1 MKTKKKMNGPNSL
14 FNLFFFKTYSELKIL
29 HGFFYIALF
38 NSENGKC
45 LIDFKDL
52 TFTKTIYD
60 FDYNKILSDQGISY
74 DDLNNNEEIIN
85 LKIELEDLGYIFVY
99 TFVKVE
105 KFYLMVV
112 TDSVYSKLNP
122 LLEKAIIEFDQEIDF
137 KEENQGENQIEGE
150 AIEDKITSLA
160 IENFSR
166 NFSEYLFPDFL
177 IPERKNNVEE
187 EGEEQELEQELN
199 EFLKSKNINK
209 EIFNKIDGTWSIE
222 EFSDE
227 MDINLNEIHEEFF
240 NMWVNNLIYFR
251 FKYYN
256 LDTLEQTENA
266 KIYLE
271 DGTPENL
278 SLINKYNSAK
288 IIKILQIIDSGITFK
303 KLHDQST
310 ITKIRLEK
318 YITELIYRGVIQKR
332 KVIPTIK
339 HISEDLIPLLTLQGF
354 TKNDFQLL
362 EYLEENFRGEK
373 DLGEVALKIQ
383 IDPKKIR
390 NIINKVETAISVM
403 N

>member
-1 MKTKKKMNGPNSL
+1 M
-14 FNLFFFKTYSELKIL
+14 

-52 TFTKTIYD
+52 TFTKTVYD

-74 DDLNNNEEIIN
+74 DDLNNNEELIN
-85 LKIELEDLGYIFVY
+85 FKIELEDLGHSFVY

-105 KFYLMVV
+105 NYYLMVV
-112 TDSVYSKLNP
+112 TDSIYSKLVP
-122 LLEKAIIEFDQEIDF
+122 LLEKSIFEFDQEIGSIEESH
-137 KEENQGENQIEGE
+137 EENQIKVEISGE
-150 AIEDKITSLA
+150 KFTSIA

-177 IPERKNNVEE
+177 IPERKNDFEKK
-187 EGEEQELEQELN
+187 GEESGSKQVLI
-199 EFLKSKNINK
+199 EFLKSKGINENI
-209 EIFNKIDGTWSIE
+209 FDKIDGTWSIE
-222 EFSDE
+222 EISEE
-227 MDINLNEIHEEFF
+227 MKINLDKIHEELF

-251 FKYYN
+251 FKYY
-256 LDTLEQTENA
+256 DWDIFEQTENA

-278 SLINKYNSAK
+278 LLINKYNSAK
-288 IIKILQIIDSGITFK
+288 IIKILQIIDSGTSFK
-303 KLHDQST
+303 KLQDQDS
-310 ITKIRLEK
+310 ITKIKLER
-318 YITELIYRGVIQKR
+318 YITELVYRKIIQKR
-332 KVIPTIK
+332 KVLPTIK

-354 TKNDFQLL
+354 NKKDFKLL
-362 EYLEENFRGEK
+362 EKLEENFREEK
-373 DLGEVALKIQ
+373 DLSEVALKIQ

-390 NIINKVETAISVM
+390 DIFKKVETAISVM

>member
-1 MKTKKKMNGPNSL
+1 M
-14 FNLFFFKTYSELKIL
+14 

-74 DDLNNNEEIIN
+74 DDLNNSEEIMN
-85 LKIELEDLGYIFVY
+85 LKIELEDLGHSFIY

-105 KFYLMVV
+105 KYYLMVV
-112 TDSVYSKLNP
+112 TDSVYSNLIP

-137 KEENQGENQIEGE
+137 NEENQEENQFESETKG
-150 AIEDKITSLA
+150 DKITSIA

-177 IPERKNNVEE
+177 IPERKNEFE
-187 EGEEQELEQELN
+187 KQGEEPESKQALN
-199 EFLKSKNINK
+199 EFLKSKNINEK
-209 EIFNKIDGTWSIE
+209 IFQKIDGIWSIE
-222 EFSDE
+222 EFSEE
-227 MDINLNEIHEEFF
+227 MNIDLNKIHEEFF

-256 LDTLEQTENA
+256 WDTLEQTEKA
-266 KIYLE
+266 KTYLE

-303 KLHDQST
+303 KLHDQGT
-310 ITKIRLEK
+310 ITKIRFER
-318 YITELIYRGVIQKR
+318 YITELVYRKIIQKR
-332 KVIPTIK
+332 KVIPTIH

-354 TKNDFQLL
+354 NKEDFELL
-362 EYLEENFRGEK
+362 EFLEENFREEK
-373 DLGEVALKIQ
+373 DLSEVALKIQ

-390 NIINKVETAISVM
+390 DLINKVETAISVL

>member
-1 MKTKKKMNGPNSL
+1 M
-14 FNLFFFKTYSELKIL
+14 

-52 TFTKTIYD
+52 TFSKTVYD

-74 DDLNNNEEIIN
+74 EDLNNSEEIIN
-85 LKIELEDLGYIFVY
+85 FKIGLEDLGHSFVY
-99 TFVKVE
+99 TFVKVG

-112 TDSVYSKLNP
+112 TDSVYSKLIP
-122 LLEKAIIEFDQEIDF
+122 LLEKSIVEFDQEIDF
-137 KEENQGENQIEGE
+137 KEETQEEEQLEPE
-150 AIEDKITSLA
+150 SLGVMIASIA

-177 IPERKNNVEE
+177 IPEKKIDFSNQMQDEDFI
-187 EGEEQELEQELN
+187 
-199 EFLKSKNINK
+199 EFLDKKDIDRY
-209 EIFNKIDGTWSIE
+209 IFDKIDGTWSIE
-222 EFSDE
+222 EFSEELKVDLE
-227 MDINLNEIHEEFF
+227 HIHKEFF
-240 NMWVNNLIYFR
+240 NMWANNLVYFR

-256 LDTLEQTENA
+256 WDIFEQTESA
-266 KIYLE
+266 KAYLE

-278 SLINKYNSAK
+278 LLINKYNSAK
-288 IIKILQIIDSGITFK
+288 IIKILQIIDSGISFK
-303 KLHDQST
+303 KLHET
-310 ITKIRLEK
+310 AAITKIKLER
-318 YITELIYRGVIQKR
+318 YITELVYRKLIQKR
-332 KVIPTIK
+332 KIIPIIH

-354 TKNDFQLL
+354 NKKDFELL
-362 EYLEENFRGEK
+362 EYLEENFREEK

-390 NIINKVETAISVM
+390 ALIKKIETAISVM

>member
-1 MKTKKKMNGPNSL
+1 M
-14 FNLFFFKTYSELKIL
+14 

-74 DDLNNNEEIIN
+74 DDLNNSEEIIN
-85 LKIELEDLGYIFVY
+85 FKIELEDLGHSFVY

-105 KFYLMVV
+105 KYYLMVV
-112 TDSVYSKLNP
+112 TDSVYSKLIP
-122 LLEKAIIEFDQEIDF
+122 LLEKAIIEFDQEIEY
-137 KEENQGENQIEGE
+137 KEENQEENASEGE
-150 AIEDKITSLA
+150 TIGDKITSIA

-166 NFSEYLFPDFL
+166 NFSGYLFPDFL
-177 IPERKNNVEE
+177 IPERRNDFEIQ
-187 EGEEQELEQELN
+187 GEEQESKQILN
-199 EFLKSKNINK
+199 EFLKNK
-209 EIFNKIDGTWSIE
+209 GIDEYIFEKIDGTWSIE
-222 EFSDE
+222 EFSEE
-227 MDINLNEIHEEFF
+227 MKIEINELHEEFF

-251 FKYYN
+251 FKYYDW
-256 LDTLEQTENA
+256 DTFEQTENA

-278 SLINKYNSAK
+278 LLINKYNSAK
-288 IIKILQIIDSGITFK
+288 IIKILQIIDSGISFK
-303 KLHDQST
+303 KLHDQGT
-310 ITKIRLEK
+310 ITKIRLER
-318 YITELIYRGVIQKR
+318 YITELIYRKVIQKR
-332 KVIPTIK
+332 KVIPTIH

-354 TKNDFQLL
+354 TKNDFGLL
-362 EYLEENFRGEK
+362 EFLEENFREEK

-390 NIINKVETAISVM
+390 DLITKIKTAISVI

>member
-1 MKTKKKMNGPNSL
+1 M
-14 FNLFFFKTYSELKIL
+14 

-52 TFTKTIYD
+52 TFTKTVYD
-60 FDYNKILSDQGISY
+60 FDYNMILSDQGISY

-85 LKIELEDLGYIFVY
+85 FKIELEDLGHSFVY
-99 TFVKVE
+99 TFVKVQ
-105 KFYLMVV
+105 KYHLMVV
-112 TDSVYSKLNP
+112 TDSTYSKLTP
-122 LLEKAIIEFDQEIDF
+122 LLEKSIIEFDQEIGS
-137 KEENQGENQIEGE
+137 KEEFSEENQIEGE
-150 AIEDKITSLA
+150 ISGEEITSIA

-177 IPERKNNVEE
+177 IPERKNEIE
-187 EGEEQELEQELN
+187 KQGEESESKQSLM
-199 EFLKSKNINK
+199 EFLKSKGINENIF
-209 EIFNKIDGTWSIE
+209 EKIDGTWSIE
-222 EFSDE
+222 EFSEE
-227 MDINLNEIHEEFF
+227 MKIDLDKIHEEFF

-251 FKYYN
+251 FKYY
-256 LDTLEQTENA
+256 DWDIFEQTENA

-278 SLINKYNSAK
+278 LLINKYNSAK
-288 IIKILQIIDSGITFK
+288 IIKILQIINSETTFK
-303 KLHDQST
+303 KLQDQDS
-310 ITKIRLEK
+310 ITKIKLER
-318 YITELIYRGVIQKR
+318 YITELVYRKIIQKR
-332 KVIPTIK
+332 KVLPTIK

-354 TKNDFQLL
+354 NKKDFKLL
-362 EYLEENFRGEK
+362 EKLEENFREEM

-390 NIINKVETAISVM
+390 DIFKKVETAISVM

>member
-1 MKTKKKMNGPNSL
+1 M
-14 FNLFFFKTYSELKIL
+14 

-60 FDYNKILSDQGISY
+60 FDYNKILSNQGISY
-74 DDLNNNEEIIN
+74 DDLNNSEEIIN
-85 LKIELEDLGYIFVY
+85 LKIELEDLAHSFVY

-105 KFYLMVV
+105 KYYLMVV
-112 TDSVYSKLNP
+112 TDSVYSKLTP
-122 LLEKAIIEFDQEIDF
+122 LLEKAIVEFEQEIDT
-137 KEENQGENQIEGE
+137 EEKNQEEHPIEGE
-150 AIEDKITSLA
+150 TIENKIVSLV

-177 IPERKNNVEE
+177 IPERRNDFEKK
-187 EGEEQELEQELN
+187 GEEQESKQVLN
-199 EFLKSKNINK
+199 EFLKNK
-209 EIFNKIDGTWSIE
+209 GIDEYIFEKIDGTWSIE
-222 EFSDE
+222 EFSEE
-227 MDINLNEIHEEFF
+227 MKIDLTVLHEEFF

-256 LDTLEQTENA
+256 WDIFEQTENA

-288 IIKILQIIDSGITFK
+288 IIKILQIIDSGTSFK
-303 KLHDQST
+303 KLHDQGT
-310 ITKIRLEK
+310 ITKIRLER
-318 YITELIYRGVIQKR
+318 YITELIHRKIIQKG
-332 KVIPTIK
+332 KVIPTIN
-339 HISEDLIPLLTLQGF
+339 HISEDIIPLLTLQGF
-354 TKNDFQLL
+354 TKKDFELL
-362 EYLEENFRGEK
+362 EYLEENFREEK

-390 NIINKVETAISVM
+390 EIFKKVETAISVM

>member
-1 MKTKKKMNGPNSL
+1 
-14 FNLFFFKTYSELKIL
+14 L

-74 DDLNNNEEIIN
+74 DDLNNSEEIIN
-85 LKIELEDLGYIFVY
+85 FKIELEGLGHGFVY

-105 KFYLMVV
+105 KYYLMVV
-112 TDSVYSKLNP
+112 TDSVYSKLIP
-122 LLEKAIIEFDQEIDF
+122 LLEKAILEFDQEIDF
-137 KEENQGENQIEGE
+137 KEEDQEEPPIEGE
-150 AIEDKITSLA
+150 TIEDKITSIA

-177 IPERKNNVEE
+177 IPERRNDFEKQ
-187 EGEEQELEQELN
+187 EEQESKQELN
-199 EFLKSKNINK
+199 EFLKNKSIN
-209 EIFNKIDGTWSIE
+209 EYIFEKIDGTWSIE
-222 EFSDE
+222 EFSEE
-227 MDINLNEIHEEFF
+227 MKINLNEIHEEFF

-251 FKYYN
+251 FRYY
-256 LDTLEQTENA
+256 DWDIFEQTENA

-288 IIKILQIIDSGITFK
+288 IIKILQIIDSGTSFK
-303 KLHDQST
+303 KLHVQT
-310 ITKIRLEK
+310 AITKIRLER
-318 YITELIYRGVIQKR
+318 YITELIYRKIIQKR
-332 KVIPTIK
+332 KVIPTIH

-354 TKNDFQLL
+354 TKDDFGLL
-362 EYLEENFRGEK
+362 EYLEENFREEK

-390 NIINKVETAISVM
+390 ALITKIEIAMSVM

>member
-1 MKTKKKMNGPNSL
+1 M
-14 FNLFFFKTYSELKIL
+14 

-45 LIDFKDL
+45 LIEFKDL
-52 TFTKTIYD
+52 TFTKTIHD

-74 DDLNNNEEIIN
+74 DDLNDSEEIIN
-85 LKIELEDLGYIFVY
+85 LKIELEDLGHIFVY
-99 TFVKVE
+99 SFIKVE
-105 KFYLMVV
+105 NYYLMVV

-137 KEENQGENQIEGE
+137 EEENQDEIQIESDG
-150 AIEDKITSLA
+150 IEDRITSLA

-177 IPERKNNVEE
+177 IPERKNEVEKE
-187 EGEEQELEQELN
+187 VEEQELKQELN
-199 EFLKSKNINK
+199 EFLKNKKINE

-222 EFSDE
+222 EFSEE
-227 MDINLNEIHEEFF
+227 MDIDLNEIHEVFF

-251 FKYYN
+251 FKYYDW
-256 LDTLEQTENA
+256 DTLEQTDNA

-318 YITELIYRGVIQKR
+318 YITELIYRDVIQKR

-362 EYLEENFRGEK
+362 EYLEENFRDEK

-390 NIINKVETAISVM
+390 DIINKVETAISVM

>member
-1 MKTKKKMNGPNSL
+1 M
-14 FNLFFFKTYSELKIL
+14 

-38 NSENGKC
+38 DSDNGKC

-85 LKIELEDLGYIFVY
+85 LKIELEDLGHSFVY

-105 KFYLMVV
+105 KYHLMVV

-137 KEENQGENQIEGE
+137 DEENQEENQIESE
-150 AIEDKITSLA
+150 IIENKITSLA

-177 IPERKNNVEE
+177 IPERKNNIEK
-187 EGEEQELEQELN
+187 EGEEQEVKQDLN
-199 EFLKSKNINK
+199 EYLKSKNINQDL
-209 EIFNKIDGTWSIE
+209 FNKIDGTWSIE
-222 EFSDE
+222 EFSEE
-227 MDINLNEIHEEFF
+227 MEIDLNKIHEEFF

-256 LDTLEQTENA
+256 WDTLEQTENA
-266 KIYLE
+266 KFYLE

-288 IIKILQIIDSGITFK
+288 IIKILQIINSGITFK

-310 ITKIRLEK
+310 ITKLRLEK
-318 YITELIYRGVIQKR
+318 YITELIYRDVIQKR

-362 EYLEENFRGEK
+362 EYLEENFRNEK

-383 IDPKKIR
+383 IDPKRIR
-390 NIINKVETAISVM
+390 DIISKVETAISVM

>member
-1 MKTKKKMNGPNSL
+1 M
-14 FNLFFFKTYSELKIL
+14 

-52 TFTKTIYD
+52 TFTKTVYD

-74 DDLNNNEEIIN
+74 DDLNNSEEIIN
-85 LKIELEDLGYIFVY
+85 FKIELEDLGHSFVY

-105 KFYLMVV
+105 KYYLMVV
-112 TDSVYSKLNP
+112 TDSVYSKLVP
-122 LLEKAIIEFDQEIDF
+122 LLEKAIIEFEQEIDF
-137 KEENQGENQIEGE
+137 KEENQEEPPIDVET
-150 AIEDKITSLA
+150 IEDKITSIA
-160 IENFSR
+160 IEIFSR

-177 IPERKNNVEE
+177 IPERRNDFEKQE
-187 EGEEQELEQELN
+187 EEQESKQKLI
-199 EFLKSKNINK
+199 EFLKIKGIN
-209 EIFNKIDGTWSIE
+209 EYIFEKIDGTWSIE
-222 EFSDE
+222 EFSEE
-227 MDINLNEIHEEFF
+227 MKINLNEIHEEFF

-251 FKYYN
+251 FKYY
-256 LDTLEQTENA
+256 DWDIFEQNENA

-288 IIKILQIIDSGITFK
+288 IIKILQIIDSGTSFK
-303 KLHDQST
+303 KLHEQT
-310 ITKIRLEK
+310 AITKIRLER
-318 YITELIYRGVIQKR
+318 YITELIYRKIIQKR
-332 KVIPTIK
+332 KVIPIIH

-354 TKNDFQLL
+354 TKKDFGLL
-362 EYLEENFRGEK
+362 EYLEENFREEK

-390 NIINKVETAISVM
+390 ALITKIEIAMSVM

>member
-1 MKTKKKMNGPNSL
+1 MVQIHFLT
-14 FNLFFFKTYSELKIL
+14 LFFKPYKELKIL

-45 LIDFKDL
+45 LIEFKDL

-74 DDLNNNEEIIN
+74 DDLNDSEEIIN
-85 LKIELEDLGYIFVY
+85 LKIELEDLGHIFVY
-99 TFVKVE
+99 SFIKVE
-105 KFYLMVV
+105 NYYLMVV

-137 KEENQGENQIEGE
+137 EEENQDEIQIESDG
-150 AIEDKITSLA
+150 IEDRITSLA

-177 IPERKNNVEE
+177 IPERKNEVEKE
-187 EGEEQELEQELN
+187 VEEQELKQKLD
-199 EFLKSKNINK
+199 EFLKNKNINE

-222 EFSDE
+222 EFSEE
-227 MDINLNEIHEEFF
+227 MDIDLNEIHEVFF

-251 FKYYN
+251 FKYYDW
-256 LDTLEQTENA
+256 DTLEQTDNA

-318 YITELIYRGVIQKR
+318 YITELIYRDVIQKR

-339 HISEDLIPLLTLQGF
+339 HISEDLIPLLSLQGF

-362 EYLEENFRGEK
+362 EYLEENFRDEK

-390 NIINKVETAISVM
+390 DIINKVETAISVM

>member
-1 MKTKKKMNGPNSL
+1 M
-14 FNLFFFKTYSELKIL
+14 

-45 LIDFKDL
+45 LINFKDL

-74 DDLNNNEEIIN
+74 DDLNNSDEIIN
-85 LKIELEDLGYIFVY
+85 LKIELEDLGHSFVY

-112 TDSVYSKLNP
+112 TDSVYSKLTP
-122 LLEKAIIEFDQEIDF
+122 LLEKAIIEFEQEIDT
-137 KEENQGENQIEGE
+137 EEKNQEEHPIEGE
-150 AIEDKITSLA
+150 TIENKIISLA

-177 IPERKNNVEE
+177 IPERRNDFEKQ
-187 EGEEQELEQELN
+187 GEEQESKQVLN
-199 EFLKSKNINK
+199 EFLKKKGID
-209 EIFNKIDGTWSIE
+209 EYIFEKIDGTWSIE
-222 EFSDE
+222 EFSEE
-227 MDINLNEIHEEFF
+227 MKIDLIVLHEEFF

-251 FKYYN
+251 FKYY
-256 LDTLEQTENA
+256 DWDIFEQNENA

-288 IIKILQIIDSGITFK
+288 IIKILQIIDSGTSFK
-303 KLHDQST
+303 KLHEQT
-310 ITKIRLEK
+310 AITKIRLER
-318 YITELIYRGVIQKR
+318 YITELIYRNIIQKR
-332 KVIPTIK
+332 KVIPTIH

-354 TKNDFQLL
+354 TKKDFGLL
-362 EYLEENFRGEK
+362 EYLEENFREEK

-390 NIINKVETAISVM
+390 ALITKIEVAMSVM

>member
-1 MKTKKKMNGPNSL
+1 M
-14 FNLFFFKTYSELKIL
+14 

-38 NSENGKC
+38 NAENGKC

-74 DDLNNNEEIIN
+74 DDLNNSEEIIN
-85 LKIELEDLGYIFVY
+85 LKIELEDMGYCFVY

-105 KFYLMVV
+105 KYYLMVV
-112 TDSVYSKLNP
+112 TDSVYSKLIP
-122 LLEKAIIEFDQEIDF
+122 LLEKSIIEFEQEIDF
-137 KEENQGENQIEGE
+137 KEENQEENLLESETIG
-150 AIEDKITSLA
+150 DKITSIA

-177 IPERKNNVEE
+177 IPERKNEFVK
-187 EGEEQELEQELN
+187 EGEEQELKQDLN
-199 EFLKSKNINK
+199 EFLKNKNINE

-222 EFSDE
+222 EFSEE
-227 MDINLNEIHEEFF
+227 MDIDLNEIHEEFF

-251 FKYYN
+251 FKYYDW
-256 LDTLEQTENA
+256 DTLEQTEKA
-266 KIYLE
+266 KTYLE

-303 KLHDQST
+303 KLYDQGT
-310 ITKIRLEK
+310 ITKIRFER
-318 YITELIYRGVIQKR
+318 YITELVFRKIIQKR
-332 KVIPTIK
+332 KVIPTIH

-354 TKNDFQLL
+354 NKEDFELL
-362 EYLEENFRGEK
+362 EYLEENFREEK
-373 DLGEVALKIQ
+373 DLSEVALKIQ
-383 IDPKKIR
+383 IDPKKIKDL
-390 NIINKVETAISVM
+390 INKVETAISVM

>member
-1 MKTKKKMNGPNSL
+1 
-14 FNLFFFKTYSELKIL
+14 L

-60 FDYNKILSDQGISY
+60 FDYNKILSDQGISFN
-74 DDLNNNEEIIN
+74 DLNNSEEIIN
-85 LKIELEDLGYIFVY
+85 FKIELEDLGHSFVY

-105 KFYLMVV
+105 KYYLMVV

-122 LLEKAIIEFDQEIDF
+122 LLEKAIFEFDQELDF
-137 KEENQGENQIEGE
+137 KEENQEELPIEGE
-150 AIEDKITSLA
+150 IIEDKIISIA

-177 IPERKNNVEE
+177 IPERRNDIEKQE
-187 EGEEQELEQELN
+187 EEQESKQVIN
-199 EFLKSKNINK
+199 EFLKNKGINDY
-209 EIFNKIDGTWSIE
+209 IFDKIDGTWSIE
-222 EFSDE
+222 EFSEE
-227 MDINLNEIHEEFF
+227 MKINLNEIHEEFF

-256 LDTLEQTENA
+256 WDIFEQTENA

-288 IIKILQIIDSGITFK
+288 IIKILQIIDSGISFK
-303 KLHDQST
+303 KLQDQST
-310 ITKIRLEK
+310 ITKIRLER
-318 YITELIYRGVIQKR
+318 YITELVYRKIIKKR
-332 KVIPTIK
+332 KVIPTIN

-354 TKNDFQLL
+354 NKKDFELL
-362 EYLEENFRGEK
+362 ECLEENFRDEK

-390 NIINKVETAISVM
+390 EIFKKVDTAISVM

>member
-1 MKTKKKMNGPNSL
+1 MVQIHFLT
-14 FNLFFFKTYSELKIL
+14 LFFKPYKELKIL

-60 FDYNKILSDQGISY
+60 YDYNKILSDQGISY
-74 DDLNNNEEIIN
+74 DDLNDSEEIIN
-85 LKIELEDLGYIFVY
+85 MKIELEDLGHIFVY
-99 TFVKVE
+99 SFIKVE
-105 KFYLMVV
+105 NYYLMVV

-137 KEENQGENQIEGE
+137 EEENQDEIQIESDG
-150 AIEDKITSLA
+150 IEDRITSLA

-177 IPERKNNVEE
+177 IPERKNEVEKE
-187 EGEEQELEQELN
+187 VEEQELKQKLD
-199 EFLKSKNINK
+199 EFLKNKNINE

-222 EFSDE
+222 EFSEE
-227 MDINLNEIHEEFF
+227 MDIDLNEIHEVFF

-251 FKYYN
+251 FKYYDW
-256 LDTLEQTENA
+256 DTLEQTDNA

-318 YITELIYRGVIQKR
+318 YITELIYRDVIQKR

-362 EYLEENFRGEK
+362 EYLEENFRDEK

-390 NIINKVETAISVM
+390 DIINKVETAISVM